1 MYRNTKKA
9 RETKKL
15 FTSKSIRVVV
25 FNMEEANRAL
35 VVSSLGAP
43 FTPQAVERTFD
54 IFATPAGLTPTVV
67 LLGSAS
73 ERSSAATNPSEVVHE
88 YELNL
93 DTKYYTAKI
102 LLWLT
107 HADKFS
113 APHFIPDDNSLDVY
127 GEACQALLL
136 IFDQTEVMMQFF
148 FQFL

>member
-1 MYRNTKKA
+1 MD
-9 RETKKL
+9 
-15 FTSKSIRVVV
+15 
-25 FNMEEANRAL
+25 EANRAL

-113 APHFIPDDNSLDVY
+113 APHFIPDDSSLDVY
-127 GEACQALLL
+127 GESCQALLL
-136 IFDQTEVMMQFF
+136 IFDQTEVIMHYFLSISLTI
-148 FQFL
+148 FQSLLVSKS

>member
-1 MYRNTKKA
+1 MD
-9 RETKKL
+9 
-15 FTSKSIRVVV
+15 
-25 FNMEEANRAL
+25 EANRAL
-35 VVSSLGAP
+35 VVSSLGVP

-54 IFATPAGLTPTVV
+54 FATPCRLTLIVV

-73 ERSSAATNPSEVVHE
+73 ERSSAVTNPSEVVHE